1 MRKDFD
7 AIIIGAGN
15 GGLSTATKLA
25 IEGKKVLLMEKHN
38 IPGGCGTSFRRGQFE
53 FEVALHQ
60 LSQLGTVENPGEL
73 REIFNEYGI
82 MDDLEFVKI
91 DSLYKVV
98 TSDGFEIALPT
109 SREGCEQTLIEKFP
123 DEKEAILKYYDIVF
137 KFNDETVKLM
147 SGMSGAPSKE
157 PGAFK
162 KFLASKLFPKKYP
175 VLAKYMFKTTDDVLD
190 ELGMSNDLRLA
201 VNIYWCF
208 MGMPPERFP
217 FSILA
222 RCTALYITDY
232 PYYIKGGSQMM
243 SQALVEAIKGHGG
256 TVMFN
261 NAAEKIIVENGKAV
275 GVTDSLGN
283 TYSCDYVVSGI
294 SLIDTYFKLI
304 DEKDR
309 PAEVVDYFKPYTVG
323 ISALT
328 CFIGLDCT
336 PEEIG
341 FTDSFNLIYEETDCN
356 EAFKNSKRIVPD
368 KDPLVTTCYTIDDP
382 AVSPEGT
389 TVITAGTLKYGRP
402 WMDIPADEY
411 YKTKYEMADIIVN
424 RLEKKFP
431 GIRSH
436 IEEMEVAT
444 PLTHMRYLNT
454 PEGAIYGF
462 EQDVNSTIMF
472 FPNED
477 FIENLT
483 SSNGWVNTCG
493 FGPNYIYGYKVA
505 KRILAKEGK

>member
-1 MRKDFD
+1 MKKQFD
-7 AIIIGAGN
+7 AVVIGAGN
-15 GGLSTATKLA
+15 GGLSTAAKLA
-25 IEGKKVLLMEKHN
+25 ISGKKVLLLEKHN
-38 IPGGCGTSFRRGQFE
+38 IPGGCGTSFRRGRFE

-60 LSQLGTVENPGEL
+60 LSQLGTAEKPGEL
-73 REIFNEYGI
+73 REIFEEYGI
-82 MDDLEFVKI
+82 IDEIDWVQI

-98 TSDGFEIALPT
+98 TPNGEISLPT
-109 SREGCEQTLIEKFP
+109 SRKGCEETLIEKFP
-123 DEKEAILKYYDIVF
+123 NEKEAILKYYDIVF
-137 KFNDETVKLM
+137 KFNDETVDMMKSM
-147 SGMSGAPSKE
+147 SKSGGKE
-157 PGAFK
+157 PGAIK
-162 KFLASKLFPKKYP
+162 KFMASKLFPKKYP
-175 VLAKYMFKTTDDVLD
+175 TLAKYMLKTTDEVLD
-190 ELGMSNDLRLA
+190 ELNMSNELRLA

-208 MGMPPERFP
+208 MGMPPARFP

-222 RCTALYITDY
+222 RCTALYINDL
-232 PYYIKGGSQMM
+232 PYYVKGGSQMI
-243 SQALVEAIKGHGG
+243 SQALTEVVKKNGG

-261 NAAEKIIVENGKAV
+261 TAAKEIMVENNKAV
-275 GVTDSLGN
+275 GVIDEFGN
-283 TYSCDYVVSGI
+283 VYECKDVISGI
-294 SLIDTYFKLI
+294 SLVDTYFKLVK
-304 DEKDR
+304 EEDR
-309 PAEVVDYFKPYTVG
+309 PAGVVDYFKPYTVG

-356 EAFKNSKRIVPD
+356 KAFDNSKCICPD

-382 AVSPEGT
+382 AVSPEGS

-402 WMDIPADEY
+402 WMEVPAEEY
-411 YKTKYEMADIIVN
+411 YKTKYEMADIIVD
-424 RLEKKFP
+424 RLEKRFP

-462 EQDVNSTIMF
+462 EQDVTSTVLF

-505 KRILAKEGK
+505 KKILAKEAK

>member
-1 MRKDFD
+1 MRKEYD
-7 AIIIGAGN
+7 AVVIGAGN

-25 IEGKKVLLMEKHN
+25 ISGKKVLLLEKHN
-38 IPGGCGTSFRRGQFE
+38 IPGGCGTSFRRGRFE

-60 LSQLGTVENPGEL
+60 LSQLGTPEHPGEL
-73 REIFNEYGI
+73 REIFEEYGI
-82 MDDLEFVKI
+82 I
-91 DSLYKVV
+91 DEIDWVQIETLYKVV
-98 TSDGFEIALPT
+98 TPNGEISLPT
-109 SREGCEQTLIEKFP
+109 SRKGCEETLIAKFP
-123 DEKEAILKYYDIVF
+123 NEKEAILKYYDIVF
-137 KFNDETVKLM
+137 KFNEETVAMMATM
-147 SGMSGAPSKE
+147 SKGGKKE
-157 PGAFK
+157 PGAIK
-162 KFLASKLFPKKYP
+162 KFMASKLFPKKYP
-175 VLAKYMFKTTDDVLD
+175 TLAKYMLKTTDEVLD
-190 ELGMSNDLRLA
+190 ELHMSNELRLA

-208 MGMPPERFP
+208 MGMPPARFP

-222 RCTALYITDY
+222 RCTALYITDL
-232 PYYIKGGSQMM
+232 PYYVKGGSQMI
-243 SQALVEAIKGHGG
+243 SQALTEVIKKNGG
-256 TVMFN
+256 TVMFST
-261 NAAEKIIVENGKAV
+261 AAKEIIVENNKAV
-275 GVTDSLGN
+275 GVIDENGN
-283 TYSCDYVVSGI
+283 TYMCDEVISGI
-294 SLIDTYFKLI
+294 SLVDTYFKLVK
-304 DEKDR
+304 EEHR
-309 PAEVVDYFKPYTVG
+309 PKGIVDYFKPYTVG

-336 PEEIG
+336 PQEIG

-356 EAFKNSKRIVPD
+356 KAFDNSKCILPD

-382 AVSPEGT
+382 AVSPEGS

-402 WMDIPADEY
+402 WMEVPAEDY
-411 YKTKYEMADIIVN
+411 YKTKYEMADVIVD
-424 RLEKKFP
+424 RLEKRFP

-454 PEGAIYGF
+454 PEGSIYGF
-462 EQDVNSTIMF
+462 EQDVTSTVMF

-505 KRILAKEGK
+505 KKILAKEAK